1 MKPTI
6 ALILAAGKGTRM
18 RSDLPKPIVPLK
30 GKPIVRHL
38 IDNFREAGI
47 SDIALIVGYQSD
59 TVKKTI
65 GDDVHY
71 IEQKEQN
78 GTGHAVLQAK
88 SKLDWVGK
96 DIFVFVGDSPLIT
109 VHTIHELLAYHHVT
123 NADCTFLT
131 SDFKMQLPY
140 ARVIKDRNGNL
151 IRCVEEKNAS
161 QEELEITELL
171 SSHFIFKADSLF
183 PNLEEIEPDP
193 DNGEYYLT
201 DVLDIFLRKN
211 LKVETLS
218 IDHYEELVGL
228 NTPEEV
234 AWAEEILNQR
244 EHGKH

>member
-18 RSDLPKPIVPLK
+18 RSELPKPIVPLN

-38 IDNFREAGI
+38 IDKFHEAGV
-47 SDIALIVGYQSD
+47 SDIVLIVGYKSD
-59 TVKKTI
+59 EIKKTI
-65 GDDVHY
+65 GEDVYY
-71 IEQKEQN
+71 IEQKDQK

-88 SKLDWVGK
+88 SKIDWMGK
-96 DIFVFVGDSPLIT
+96 DIFVFVGDSPLVT
-109 VHTIHELLAYHHVT
+109 VHTIRELLAYHHLT

-140 ARVIKDRNGNL
+140 ARVIKDSNGNL

-161 QEELEITELL
+161 KKELKVTELL
-171 SSHFIFKADSLF
+171 SSHFIFKGEKLF
-183 PNLEEIEPDP
+183 SYLEEIEPDS

-201 DVLDIFLRKN
+201 DILDLFLRNN
-211 LKVETLS
+211 LKVETLT

-244 EHGKH
+244 EHGKY